1 MLDYNTTAVAFGD
14 LKNAALYFDYLV
26 PVYLAV
32 DLHTNRSEWDS
43 LVGRQHD
50 LVPPALLSRPGF
62 GERFVAV
69 NQATSNW
76 FLKLAIQHFG
86 LESKI
91 GGLSEEQYAS
101 IEYSAVSEYFRFVDE
116 YDLTEYPLISAGGS
130 TSAWM
135 EDDDRY
141 ASSPIITLMNLKLVD
156 ASSVP
161 WEQIIEFRR
170 DREART
176 RLRRLRLFA
185 YENYAGHA
193 REYIEDDVLTRVA
206 EYEETARQWGL
217 ETVHGALSVVLNSK
231 LTASLIAGTFLSAL
245 FGQPTSVALSA
256 AAGAVVEL
264 GHIGV
269 EIGRRRFALRK
280 LIRDSPVSF
289 VSYSQAKLQLSS
301 AR

>member
-1 MLDYNTTAVAFGD
+1 MPEYSTTAVAFGD

-32 DLHTNRSEWDS
+32 DLYTDRSEFDS
-43 LVGRQHD
+43 LVGRQHY
-50 LVPPALLSRPGF
+50 LIPPALLSRPGF

-69 NQATSNW
+69 NQATTNL
-76 FLKLAIQHFG
+76 FLKQAIQRYG
-86 LESKI
+86 LQPKI
-91 GGLSEEQYAS
+91 SGVSEEQYAS
-101 IEYSAVSEYFRFVDE
+101 IEESAVSEYFRFIEDH
-116 YDLTEYPLISAGGS
+116 DLKECPLAAAGGS

-135 EDDDRY
+135 EDDDRS
-141 ASSPIITLMNLKLVD
+141 ASSPIMTLINVKLVD

-161 WEQIIEFRR
+161 WDQIVEFRK
-170 DREART
+170 DREARN

-185 YENYAGHA
+185 YENYAGHG
-193 REYIEDDVLTRVA
+193 RDYIEDDILTRLS
-206 EYEETARQWGL
+206 EYEETARQWGF
-217 ETVHGALSVVLNSK
+217 ETVLGALSVVLNSK

-245 FGQPTSVALSA
+245 FGQPTSVVLSA

-289 VSYSQAKLQLSS
+289 VSYSRAKLQLPSE
-301 AR
+301 R